1 MYESYSLAIAESS
14 VKQNLE
20 NRLKIID
27 SLCLGAIWELWGLGQ
42 REAGLQGLRASRRQ
56 GWSLGHPEQ
65 GALPRGVGLPW
76 RLSSKKSTCS
86 TRDAGSI
93 SELRRCPGSRNGNPS
108 PYSCLKNRV
117 DREAWQATGYVVT
130 ESQTQL
136 KRLSSSY
143 HQKRQQTV
151 NGTTHLKNT
160 EACLQPFLSHISEP
174 WTAFR
179 RARGTQNTAWMR
191 CEWMSPGQLKV
202 WHWGFTHTKKK
213 TGKIKVNMNSIHLLC
228 FLSMG
233 RQGTGRDGSGFIQD
247 IGLHVPPPLFRAI
260 SLPSG
265 STLSF
270 HPRRLLG
277 TEEKHLFW
285 RIWSIKV

>member
-143 HQKRQQTV
+143 HQKRHQTV

-179 RARGTQNTAWMR
+179 KAREHRTQL
-191 CEWMSPGQLKV
+191 EWGVNGWVLDNLKSDIEV
-202 WHWGFTHTKKK
+202 SHTQKKK
-213 TGKIKVNMNSIHLLC
+213 QVKSRWIWTLYTYYVFSPWGGKEQGV
-228 FLSMG
+228 MG
-233 RQGTGRDGSGFIQD
+233 VAS
-247 IGLHVPPPLFRAI
+247 FR
-260 SLPSG
+260 
-265 STLSF
+265 T
-270 HPRRLLG
+270 
-277 TEEKHLFW
+277 
-285 RIWSIKV
+285 

>member
-1 MYESYSLAIAESS
+1 MSGSY
-14 VKQNLE
+14 
-20 NRLKIID
+20 
-27 SLCLGAIWELWGLGQ
+27 LGALGFGAERSRVAGSQGFKETGL
-42 REAGLQGLRASRRQ
+42 ESWSSRTR
-56 GWSLGHPEQ
+56 SF
-65 GALPRGVGLPW
+65 ARGVGLPW

-86 TRDAGSI
+86 TGDAGSI
-93 SELRRCPGSRNGNPS
+93 SELGRSPGSRNGNP
-108 PYSCLKNRV
+108 PQYSCLKNPV
-117 DREAWQATGYVVT
+117 DREAWQATGYGIT
-130 ESQTQL
+130 KSQTQL

-143 HQKRQQTV
+143 HQKRHQTV

-213 TGKIKVNMNSIHLLC
+213 TGKIKVNMNSTHLLC

-247 IGLHVPPPLFRAI
+247 IGLHVPPPSFRAI